1 LLALYY
7 KHLNNELEND
17 MTSKAANFLLA
28 VGFLLT
34 LGGVGG
40 IEHSVANADLVGA
53 MLIAILGL
61 STMYCGILAH
71 KVNGDM

>member
-1 LLALYY
+1 
-7 KHLNNELEND
+7 
-17 MTSKAANFLLA
+17 MTSKAANFLL
-28 VGFLLT
+28 VTGFLLT
-34 LGGVGG
+34 FGGVGG
-40 IEHSVANADLVGA
+40 IEFSITDTDLMGA